1 MLSKRRPKKLSSK
14 HVEKVTGK
22 HILYCSQC
30 DDESMEVSLEI
41 TKFTCSYCVQK
52 LVAPPENYNK
62 KKDTEKFPRGWHFK
76 KRFEGPDGKVYSLGK
91 LVETESVLTDNIIK
105 NTEVEVVI
113 KRKRGRPKKD
123 ASVKKVIR
131 RKKRV
136 KNNTKEDS

>member
-1 MLSKRRPKKLSSK
+1 
-14 HVEKVTGK
+14 
-22 HILYCSQC
+22 
-30 DDESMEVSLEI
+30 
-41 TKFTCSYCVQK
+41 
-52 LVAPPENYNK
+52 
-62 KKDTEKFPRGWHFK
+62 
-76 KRFEGPDGKVYSLGK
+76 
-91 LVETESVLTDNIIK
+91 VLTDNIIK